1 MVLAAVLY
9 SLDWDVHSEQCGAR
23 IVTALNHR
31 NIGLNDKL
39 RHALENQTKQ
49 ATDINLF
56 QMNRLRSK

>member
-31 NIGLNDKL
+31 NIS
-39 RHALENQTKQ
+39 RVERQTEACLGKS
-49 ATDINLF
+49 N
-56 QMNRLRSK
+56 